1 MNKEIC
7 NHGHDIT
14 NKLGIACPEG
24 CLSNN
29 QRGIE
34 NRQLVAEMNALKA
47 ELREMR
53 IELSKCF
60 EVAQFLDTLDPH
72 APGAFT
78 GTVSERL
85 TRYMQKV
92 RS

>member
-1 MNKEIC
+1 MKREIC

-24 CLSNN
+24 CLSSN
-29 QRGIE
+29 QREVE
-34 NRQLVAEMNALKA
+34 NRQLVAKINALKM
-47 ELREMR
+47 ELLEMR
-53 IELSKCF
+53 LELTKCF
-60 EVAQFLDTLDPH
+60 DVAQFLDALDPL
-72 APGAFT
+72 APEAFT